1 MKFLQQKN
9 TRTEDLML
17 VNIIYNYP
25 MKETEWKDSI
35 DVIYKD
41 LSTGEKVLEHI
52 MEPGMDI
59 YMTKPEYR
67 NYDYNKFVLPI
78 DQVEKVNVSC
88 KSVEKDIARLAGGRY
103 AEYYKAMAQTGNK
116 KMTKNLHKYKYVMAS
131 DYDPESYY
139 RIQWGLEYDNN
150 STKKITKL
158 YSDIEVDGINYVGV
172 PTDGTCPINAITILD
187 EETKISYT
195 FALRNEKNNQIYEL
209 EENIESFYKECHE
222 LFDEFYGEWEYKL
235 LFYDEKHEIQMIK
248 DYFKL
253 IHRLKRDFIMFWNMH
268 YDANYFINRIRELGE
283 NPAEIMC
290 HPDFPVKRCSY
301 YADKKNFAVKNKKDS
316 FTVSD
321 YTVWY
326 DQMLLYAQIR
336 KGQSE
341 LGSVKLNIVGKNEI
355 GEAKI
360 DYSEEANIKTLPYVD
375 YKKFLI
381 YNIKDCLLQYGIERK
396 TSDLDNLYTR
406 SLMNYV
412 AYKKV
417 FSQTAL
423 LRNRAYVNYLHQ
435 GYIVGNNVNMDY
447 DKSWDSD
454 DKDDD
459 EDDSF
464 SGALVGDPE
473 LNSDKNGMTV
483 MGKKTKYVRKYVVDF
498 DYSSLYPSI
507 KITHN
512 IGPHTLVGKI
522 SLKEKVYDRYTEYD
536 MGANKDKKYQYDA
549 GKDFIENM
557 LCNNPIMTGV
567 RWFNL
572 PNMTEILE
580 KVAYKFGRDDAKKII
595 PEENIYRR
603 GVNNGQ

>member
-1 MKFLQQKN
+1 MEAILQG
-9 TRTEDLML
+9 
-17 VNIIYNYP
+17 II
-25 MKETEWKDSI
+25 K
-35 DVIYKD
+35 
-41 LSTGEKVLEHI
+41 
-52 MEPGMDI
+52 
-59 YMTKPEYR
+59 
-67 NYDYNKFVLPI
+67 
-78 DQVEKVNVSC
+78 
-88 KSVEKDIARLAGGRY
+88 
-103 AEYYKAMAQTGNK
+103 
-116 KMTKNLHKYKYVMAS
+116 
-131 DYDPESYY
+131 
-139 RIQWGLEYDNN
+139 
-150 STKKITKL
+150 
-158 YSDIEVDGINYVGV
+158 
-172 PTDGTCPINAITILD
+172 
-187 EETKISYT
+187 
-195 FALRNEKNNQIYEL
+195 
-209 EENIESFYKECHE
+209 
-222 LFDEFYGEWEYKL
+222 
-235 LFYDEKHEIQMIK
+235 
-248 DYFKL
+248 
-253 IHRLKRDFIMFWNMH
+253 
-268 YDANYFINRIRELGE
+268 
-283 NPAEIMC
+283 
-290 HPDFPVKRCSY
+290 
-301 YADKKNFAVKNKKDS
+301 
-316 FTVSD
+316 
-321 YTVWY
+321 
-326 DQMLLYAQIR
+326 
-336 KGQSE
+336 
-341 LGSVKLNIVGKNEI
+341 NIVGKNEI

>member
-1 MKFLQQKN
+1 MRFLKQKN

-17 VNIIYNYP
+17 INIIYNYP
-25 MKETEWKDSI
+25 MKETDWSDSI

-52 MEPGMDI
+52 MNPEMEV
-59 YMTKPEYR
+59 YFTKPEYR

-78 DQVEKVNVSC
+78 DQVEPVRITC
-88 KSVEKDIARLAGGRY
+88 KSTEKDIAKEAGGKY
-103 AEYYKAMAQTGNK
+103 AQYYIACVQAKNK
-116 KMTKNLHKYKYVMAS
+116 RATKNLHKYKYVMAS

-150 STKKITKL
+150 SAKKITKI
-158 YSDIEVDGINYVGV
+158 YSDIEVDGYGYVGV
-172 PTDGTCPINAITILD
+172 PTDGICPINAITLLD

-195 FALRNEKNNQIYEL
+195 FALRNEKNPQIAEL
-209 EENIESFYKECHE
+209 EDNLTGFYDECHE
-222 LFDEFYGEWEYKL
+222 LFDEFYGEWEYKV
-235 LFYDEKHEIQMIK
+235 LFYDEKDEIKMLK
-248 DYFKL
+248 DYFTLVHK
-253 IHRLKRDFIMFWNMH
+253 LKRDFIMFWNMS
-268 YDANYFINRIRELGE
+268 YDANYFMNRIKELGE
-283 NPAEIMC
+283 NPADIIC

-301 YADKKNFAVKNKKDS
+301 YADRKNFAVKLKKDS

-321 YTVWY
+321 YTVWI

-381 YNIKDCLLQYGIERK
+381 YNIKDCLLQFGIERK

-423 LRNRAYVNYLHQ
+423 LRNRAYVNYLKQ
-435 GYIVGNNVNMDY
+435 GYIVGNNVNVDY
-447 DKSWDSD
+447 DRGWEEDEKE
-454 DKDDD
+454 DDD
-459 EDDSF
+459 DDSF
-464 SGALVGDPE
+464 AGALVGDPV
-473 LNSDKNGMTV
+473 LNSDKNGMTI

-498 DYSSLYPSI
+498 DYSALYPSI

-522 SLKEKVYDRYTEYD
+522 HLKEKVYDRYTEYE
-536 MGANKDKKYQYDA
+536 MGGNKDKKYQYDS
-549 GKDFIENM
+549 GKDFIENY
-557 LCNNPIMTGV
+557 LCCNPIMTGV

-572 PNMTEILE
+572 PNMMELIE
-580 KVAYKFGRDDAKKII
+580 KAAYKFGKDDAVKIT
-595 PEENIYRR
+595 PEANIYRR
-603 GVNNGQ
+603 DDE

>member
-52 MEPGMDI
+52 VEPGMDI

-268 YDANYFINRIRELGE
+268 YDAN
-283 NPAEIMC
+283 
-290 HPDFPVKRCSY
+290 
-301 YADKKNFAVKNKKDS
+301 
-316 FTVSD
+316 
-321 YTVWY
+321 
-326 DQMLLYAQIR
+326 
-336 KGQSE
+336 
-341 LGSVKLNIVGKNEI
+341 
-355 GEAKI
+355 
-360 DYSEEANIKTLPYVD
+360 
-375 YKKFLI
+375 
-381 YNIKDCLLQYGIERK
+381 
-396 TSDLDNLYTR
+396 
-406 SLMNYV
+406 
-412 AYKKV
+412 
-417 FSQTAL
+417 
-423 LRNRAYVNYLHQ
+423 
-435 GYIVGNNVNMDY
+435 
-447 DKSWDSD
+447 
-454 DKDDD
+454 
-459 EDDSF
+459 
-464 SGALVGDPE
+464 
-473 LNSDKNGMTV
+473 
-483 MGKKTKYVRKYVVDF
+483 
-498 DYSSLYPSI
+498 
-507 KITHN
+507 
-512 IGPHTLVGKI
+512 
-522 SLKEKVYDRYTEYD
+522 
-536 MGANKDKKYQYDA
+536 
-549 GKDFIENM
+549 
-557 LCNNPIMTGV
+557 
-567 RWFNL
+567 
-572 PNMTEILE
+572 
-580 KVAYKFGRDDAKKII
+580 
-595 PEENIYRR
+595 
-603 GVNNGQ
+603 